1 MLTCIND
8 LDLIYLYS
16 SSSYYS
22 SLAPRLYRLGAIVHK
37 EVKIMRKYEVMYI
50 IRPDLEQEALQAV
63 VDKFQGIIQNG
74 GGEISKHD
82 VSGKR
87 RLAYEINKIRDGV
100 YVLVN
105 FNATPEVVTELERIM
120 KISDEVIRYLITRD
134 EA

>member
-1 MLTCIND
+1 
-8 LDLIYLYS
+8 
-16 SSSYYS
+16 
-22 SLAPRLYRLGAIVHK
+22 
-37 EVKIMRKYEVMYI
+37 MRKYELMYI
-50 IRPDLEQEALQAV
+50 IRPELEQEALQAV

-74 GGEISKHD
+74 GEITKHD
-82 VSGKR
+82 VMGKR

-105 FNATPEVVTELERIM
+105 FTATPDVVAELERIL

>member
-1 MLTCIND
+1 
-8 LDLIYLYS
+8 
-16 SSSYYS
+16 
-22 SLAPRLYRLGAIVHK
+22 
-37 EVKIMRKYEVMYI
+37 MRKYELMYI
-50 IRPDLEQEALQAV
+50 IRPELEQEALQAV

-74 GGEISKHD
+74 GEITKHD
-82 VSGKR
+82 VMGKR

-105 FNATPEVVTELERIM
+105 FNATPEVVTELERIL